1 MRERAYSGDEV
12 SCKAYQ
18 PALPITLRGVVLAYG
33 RHDVRKCSRTEGY
46 IVRFFACSN
55 APFVNRS
62 CAAGRVPLAAMRRV
76 PTSHARRRA
85 WRRAR
90 R

>member
-18 PALPITLRGVVLAYG
+18 PALPITLRGVVLAYR

-55 APFVNRS
+55 APFVNRL
-62 CAAGRVPLAAMRRV
+62 CAAGRVLLAAMHRV
-76 PTSHARRRA
+76 STPRARWRA
-85 WRRAR
+85 WRRVMR
-90 R
+90 